1 MEVNT
6 WLGWNSLWL
15 RGLGQQRKQNYPS
28 YKAHILL
35 LPNKAKRSEIPEGI
49 FGASTSTAT
58 GGGMLPAGARSACR
72 RWKFM
77 EDLVEAPLYG
87 GLLMDR
93 EREWR
98 AISWT
103 WRTLLTHIE
112 T

>member
-1 MEVNT
+1 
-6 WLGWNSLWL
+6 
-15 RGLGQQRKQNYPS
+15 
-28 YKAHILL
+28 
-35 LPNKAKRSEIPEGI
+35 
-49 FGASTSTAT
+49 
-58 GGGMLPAGARSACR
+58 
-72 RWKFM
+72 M

-98 AISWT
+98 AISWS

>member
-1 MEVNT
+1 
-6 WLGWNSLWL
+6 
-15 RGLGQQRKQNYPS
+15 
-28 YKAHILL
+28 
-35 LPNKAKRSEIPEGI
+35 
-49 FGASTSTAT
+49 
-58 GGGMLPAGARSACR
+58 MLPAGARSACR